1 MVEIDLVQPTAAEV
15 VALIRGADRFRE
27 GDIVNGALPPRVIL
41 DQSRYLLSDAHL
53 SYRWSVPFL
62 VVATADNVVIG
73 SIGGKGLLTDDTDV
87 ELAYNIA
94 PAYRGRGLATR
105 AIALITQLAIADGL
119 LPLAH
124 VEPLNTA
131 SKKALL
137 NNGYRLECRVCMPAG
152 FVLDRYRWS
161 PD

>member
-1 MVEIDLVQPTAAEV
+1 MQIDLVQPTAAEV
-15 VALIRGADRFRE
+15 ATLLRGAGTFRE
-27 GDIVNGALPPRVIL
+27 YEIVDGALPPMVIL
-41 DQSRYLLSDAHL
+41 DQSRYLLSDAPL

-62 VVATADNVVIG
+62 VVATVENTVIG

-87 ELAYNIA
+87 ELGYNIA
-94 PAYRGRGLATR
+94 PAFRGRGLATR
-105 AIALITQLAIADGL
+105 AIALITELAIADGL

-124 VEPLNTA
+124 VEPSNTA
-131 SKKALL
+131 SLKALL
-137 NNGYRLECRVCMPAG
+137 NNGYTLECRVHMPAG